1 MVQDKSII
9 ELDSVNRH
17 FFNALSAFEKAMVYQ
32 IVYLGGKP
40 FGQESRQFFM
50 TQFPDLNEQ
59 QIRNKIQYA
68 GKKLIKSE
76 RFIKQNGAMTLID
89 LRFKEWFLN
98 QPIESYLSNNPSSW
112 NSLHTNEV
120 IEIIKKPPNN
130 GGFFIQ
136 NNEMSSTRP
145 F

>member
-1 MVQDKSII
+1 
-9 ELDSVNRH
+9 
-17 FFNALSAFEKAMVYQ
+17 
-32 IVYLGGKP
+32 
-40 FGQESRQFFM
+40 M

-112 NSLHTNEV
+112 NSLHNNEV